1 MLAGNSST
9 SLSESEEQINF
20 SQKSSHMLKM
30 ASESFI
36 YAPCCCFQVFFSK
49 FSPVLPNVE
58 NELKILELI
67 NHIQTG
73 K

>member
-1 MLAGNSST
+1 MFPRNLPICLKWLQKALFMPLVVVFRS
-9 SLSESEEQINF
+9 F
-20 SQKSSHMLKM
+20 SQN
-30 ASESFI
+30 F
-36 YAPCCCFQVFFSK
+36 P
-49 FSPVLPNVE
+49 PVLPNVE